1 MITTILFIHLLQHS
15 IFLLYTRVILTQTL
29 LTSVQSLSRGTV
41 VSVGFILIVFS
52 SIRLFKEL
60 PPRKRKH
67 RMKNTLGYGVCF
79 TYRHLHNR

>member
-1 MITTILFIHLLQHS
+1 MITTMLFIHLLQHNIS
-15 IFLLYTRVILTQTL
+15 LLHTRIIPTQTS

-60 PPRKRKH
+60 PPRKQ
-67 RMKNTLGYGVCF
+67 NAE
-79 TYRHLHNR
+79 

>member
-1 MITTILFIHLLQHS
+1 MITTMLFIHFLQHN
-15 IFLLYTRVILTQTL
+15 IFLLHTRVILTQTS

-60 PPRKRKH
+60 PPRKQ
-67 RMKNTLGYGVCF
+67 NTE
-79 TYRHLHNR
+79 

>member
-1 MITTILFIHLLQHS
+1 MITTMLFIHLLQHN
-15 IFLLYTRVILTQTL
+15 IFLLHTRVILTRTS

-60 PPRKRKH
+60 PPRKQ
-67 RMKNTLGYGVCF
+67 NTE
-79 TYRHLHNR
+79 